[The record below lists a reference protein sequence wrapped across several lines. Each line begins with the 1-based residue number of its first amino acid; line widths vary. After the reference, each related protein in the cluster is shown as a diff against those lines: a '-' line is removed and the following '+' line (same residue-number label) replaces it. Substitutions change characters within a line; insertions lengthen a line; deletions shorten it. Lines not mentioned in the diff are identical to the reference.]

1 LATKSIVP
9 KRGEE
14 MIRNE
19 TAVFV
24 VEDETI
30 VSMEIQDRLLG
41 LGYKVCGSAA
51 SGEEAIEKIKAT
63 NPDIVLMDIRIKG
76 DIDGIQVAE
85 HISKDMDLP
94 FVFLTAHSDDAT
106 LERAKSTGPFGY
118 LLKPFEERVLNS
130 TIEMALYRHQMD
142 IKLRESE
149 RWFSTTLKSIGD
161 AVIATDKNA
170 KVTFMNSVA
179 EKMTGWIE
187 KDVKQKPLTKVIT
200 IVNEQTG
207 KVEENPAIKAL
218 RDNEIVEFSNH
229 RILKT
234 KDGQKI
240 PIEDSGAPIK
250 DERGNVMGVV
260 LIFRDVSERRK
271 AEAKRNE
278 LIEQLEATNKE
289 LQDFAYVAS
298 HDLQEP
304 LRKVQAFGDRL
315 KDKYYLELGD
325 QGQDYL
331 NRMQNATSRMQ
342 KLIVDLLSYS
352 RVTTKARPFI
362 ETNLSKIIGGVL
374 TDLQIRIEEVNGDV
388 QISELPIIDADPL
401 QMQQLFQNLIGNALK
416 FHKPDKMPLIKIYA
430 SNGTALK
437 AAGNNGVSNGF
448 TKIMVED
455 NGIGFDEK
463 YLDRIFT
470 VFQRLHGRNEYEGTG
485 VGLAICRKIVERHG
499 GNITAKSK
507 KEQGAKFIITLPKKH
522 KGGPNE

>member
-1 LATKSIVP
+1 
-9 KRGEE
+9 
-14 MIRNE
+14 MIRNDIK
-19 TAVFV
+19 VFV

-51 SGEEAIEKIKAT
+51 SGEEAIEKITAT
-63 NPDIVLMDIRIKG
+63 KPDIVLMDIRIKG
-76 DIDGIQVAE
+76 EIDGIQVAE
-85 HISKDMDLP
+85 HIRNDMDLP

-106 LERAKSTGPFGY
+106 LERAKNTEPFGY

-149 RWFSTTLKSIGD
+149 RWLSTTLKSIGD
-161 AVIATDKNA
+161 AVITTDKNA
-170 KVTFMNSVA
+170 IVTFMNPIA
-179 EKMTGWIE
+179 ESMTGWTINDAKE
-187 KDVKQKPLTKVIT
+187 QPLTKIIT

-207 KVEENPAIKAL
+207 EAEENPAIQAL
-218 RDNEIVEFSNH
+218 ENNEVVEFTTH
-229 RILKT
+229 RVLKT
-234 KDGQKI
+234 KDEQYI
-240 PIEDSGAPIK
+240 PIEDSGAPII

-315 KDKYYLELGD
+315 KDRYFDVLGE

-331 NRMQNATSRMQ
+331 LRMQNATSRMQ

-352 RVTTKARPFI
+352 RVTTKARPFTK
-362 ETNLSKIIGGVL
+362 TNLTHVIGGVL
-374 TDLQIRIEEVNGDV
+374 TDLQIRIEEVSGDV
-388 QISELPIIDADPL
+388 QIAELPTIDADPL
-401 QMQQLFQNLIGNALK
+401 QMRQLFQNLISNALK
-416 FHKPDKMPLIKIYA
+416 FHRIDEKPAIKIYT
-430 SNGTALK
+430 SNGTASK
-437 AAGNNGVSNGF
+437 EFGTNGHSKKF
-448 TKIMVED
+448 AKITVED

-499 GNITAKSK
+499 GNITATSK
-507 KEQGAKFIITLPKKH
+507 KDKGAKFIVTLPKKQGAH
-522 KGGPNE
+522 